1 MNKKLVEMS
10 LLKLENFEKEVEFKE
25 SLVSS
30 LKERFLSGCNSI
42 YVKNFVRIDLHLNEE
57 LVYKVGEFEE
67 TLKDPFFKKI
77 IFETNK
83 LDEDS
88 RDVFYSIIFTIVLL
102 SEEMFNRNLDEDDES
117 LKDPELIKEK
127 ILNKILELYKKDEL
141 ESSLSIFDT
150 EIEETVNYIIENIL
164 AFR

>member
-67 TLKDPFFKKI
+67 TLKDPFFKRS
-77 IFETNK
+77 FLK
-83 LDEDS
+83 LINWM
-88 RDVFYSIIFTIVLL
+88 RIL
-102 SEEMFNRNLDEDDES
+102 EMFSTRLF
-117 LKDPELIKEK
+117 LQLFFYQKRC
-127 ILNKILELYKKDEL
+127 
-141 ESSLSIFDT
+141 SIV
-150 EIEETVNYIIENIL
+150 I
-164 AFR
+164 